1 MLTNNSAGLIS
12 LSCQSNS
19 GNYGVGKYVDGSD
32 ASMAY
37 SWLKTMLSGDSLKL
51 KKEDKSYTGIAL
63 VLGTG
68 LTPPKSTDT
77 ALELLTE
84 DYEVVTQTK
93 DVPLSFSSSI
103 VTITRVIKNMGSA
116 PLTISEIGLYAYM
129 SSFGTLMLAREVI
142 DPVTLQPGKKH
153 SFTMDLCVE

>member
-1 MLTNNSAGLIS
+1 MLTNNFAGLIS
-12 LSCQSNS
+12 LNCHSNS
-19 GNYGVGKYVDGSD
+19 GNYGVCKYVDNSV
-32 ASMAY
+32 ASAAY
-37 SWLKTMLSGDSLKL
+37 SWFKNMLTGSSLKL
-51 KKEDKSYTGIAL
+51 KKEDKSSTGIAL

-84 DYEVVTQTK
+84 DYEVVAQTK
-93 DVPLSFSSSI
+93 DIPLSFSSSI

-116 PLTISEIGLYAYM
+116 PLTISEIGLYVYM
-129 SSFGTLMLAREVI
+129 TNFGTLMLAREVI
-142 DPVTLQPGKKH
+142 DPVTLQPGEKH